1 VRLFACVCVR
11 VCACVCVQAQCVCAF
26 VERGEDNQ
34 NRFRIS
40 KRLES
45 PTEGFFH
52 LFAIVRQDAQ
62 KRKAAE
68 KAKSLKE

>member
-1 VRLFACVCVR
+1 
-11 VCACVCVQAQCVCAF
+11 VCAF